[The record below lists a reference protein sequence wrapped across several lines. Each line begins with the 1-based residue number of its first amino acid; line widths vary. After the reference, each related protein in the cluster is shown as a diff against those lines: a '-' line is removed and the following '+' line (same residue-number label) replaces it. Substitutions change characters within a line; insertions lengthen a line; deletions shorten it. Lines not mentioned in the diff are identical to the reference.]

1 VVSPLRERV
10 QALHLRAYQE
20 EIGVVGAEGNIS
32 DEAEM
37 GSEGSGD
44 ADRDADLHAD
54 LEACMVDLASCS
66 GPPRSAHDLAS
77 LSSG

>member
-1 VVSPLRERV
+1 MTRGDPRCDDPTL
-10 QALHLRAYQE
+10 
-20 EIGVVGAEGNIS
+20 GNIS

-37 GSEGSGD
+37 GSEGSRD

-66 GPPRSAHDLAS
+66 GPPRGAHDLAS
-77 LSSG
+77 LSIG